1 MQTIENK
8 IIEELSIILNLS
20 PADIDPEALLPEL
33 GLDSL
38 LFVELLVFIESEFNL
53 KLIETD
59 LTREDFQT
67 VRSIATCIHKLA

>member
-1 MQTIENK
+1 MKNIEAK
-8 IIEELSIILNLS
+8 LIEELATILDLTL
-20 PADIDPEALLPEL
+20 ADIDPEALLPDL

-59 LTREDFQT
+59 LTRKDFQT
-67 VRSIATCIHKLA
+67 IRALATCINKLV